1 MQDLRDDAVGVEH
14 AFRAF
19 DEAGSGEDDVAVSS
33 NLARL
38 LWACPVDGYQAVGRE
53 HNLTPCADD
62 GKRGRVE
69 SCGCRARQKEGDGPP
84 SHTSTDIRR
93 GRPHGEVLSLSETGF
108 AVGSNW
114 GRMTTAISPSRMAD
128 FDLTPEQRTVRRAV
142 REFAE
147 REILPLVEEHEAE
160 ERYPAALIRKLI
172 PLGYLT
178 PLIPEQ
184 YGGGNVD
191 VVTYGV
197 ICEELARVDWVV
209 ASVVSVT
216 NSLVAGSIV
225 RFGTD
230 AQKDRWLPAICD
242 GSVLTSA
249 CLTEP
254 SGGSDLAGVRTR
266 AVKTDGGWRLEGSKV
281 FISHAAHAG
290 VMLVAATVDPE
301 QRHRGVTT
309 FLVDPRADGVEITEI
324 PMRTLKRDN
333 LSAIH
338 FDGIE
343 VGDDALLGD
352 VGGGF
357 PILGAALDMGRFSVA
372 ARCVG
377 QAQRAIDLSVPY
389 ATEREAFGQRIGEF
403 QMIQQKIADMICR
416 TESARALVYGLGR
429 MKDAG
434 IERCSVEASTAKLMA
449 SEAATANA
457 LDAIQIH
464 GGYGFSSEYEVGRL
478 LLEAKSL
485 EVGEGTSELHRKL
498 IAEHALGMR

>member
-1 MQDLRDDAVGVEH
+1 
-14 AFRAF
+14 
-19 DEAGSGEDDVAVSS
+19 
-33 NLARL
+33 
-38 LWACPVDGYQAVGRE
+38 
-53 HNLTPCADD
+53 
-62 GKRGRVE
+62 
-69 SCGCRARQKEGDGPP
+69 
-84 SHTSTDIRR
+84 
-93 GRPHGEVLSLSETGF
+93 
-108 AVGSNW
+108 
-114 GRMTTAISPSRMAD
+114 MAD
-128 FDLTPEQRTVRRAV
+128 FDLTSEQQTVRRSV

-147 REILPLVEEHEAE
+147 SEILPFVEEHETA
-160 ERYPAALIRKLI
+160 ERYPATLIEKLI

-178 PLIPEQ
+178 PIIPER
-184 YGGGNVD
+184 YGGSGTD

-197 ICEELARVDWVV
+197 ICEELARIDWVV

-216 NSLVAGSIV
+216 NSLVAGSIL

-230 AQKDRWLPAICD
+230 AQKDRWLPSICD

-254 SGGSDLAGVRTR
+254 GGGSDLAGIQTR
-266 AVKTDGGWRLEGSKV
+266 AVKTEGGWRLDGAKV

-290 VMLVAATVDPE
+290 VLLVAATINPE

-309 FLVDPRADGVEITEI
+309 FLVDPGLAGVEIAEV

-333 LSAIH
+333 LAIIH
-338 FDGIE
+338 FDGVE
-343 VGDDALLGD
+343 VEDAAVLGE

-372 ARCVG
+372 ARCIG
-377 QAQRAIDLSVPY
+377 QAQRAIDLTVPY
-389 ATEREAFGQRIGEF
+389 ATDRKAFGQRIGEF

-416 TESARALVYGLGR
+416 TEAARSIVYRLGR

-434 IERCSVEASTAKLMA
+434 IERCTVEASMAKLMA

-457 LDAIQIH
+457 LDAIQVH
-464 GGYGFSSEYEVGRL
+464 GGYGFSSEYEIGRL

-485 EVGEGTSELHRKL
+485 EIGEGTSELHRKL
-498 IAEHALGMR
+498 IAEHALGLRGR

>member
-1 MQDLRDDAVGVEH
+1 
-14 AFRAF
+14 
-19 DEAGSGEDDVAVSS
+19 
-33 NLARL
+33 
-38 LWACPVDGYQAVGRE
+38 
-53 HNLTPCADD
+53 
-62 GKRGRVE
+62 
-69 SCGCRARQKEGDGPP
+69 
-84 SHTSTDIRR
+84 
-93 GRPHGEVLSLSETGF
+93 
-108 AVGSNW
+108 
-114 GRMTTAISPSRMAD
+114 MAD
-128 FDLTPEQRTVRRAV
+128 FDLTSEQQTVRSAV

-147 REILPLVEEHEAE
+147 SEILPFVEEHEIA
-160 ERYPAALIRKLI
+160 ERYPATLIEKLI

-178 PLIPEQ
+178 PIIPER
-184 YGGGNVD
+184 YGGSGTD

-197 ICEELARVDWVV
+197 ICEELARIDWVV

-216 NSLVAGSIV
+216 NSLVAGSIL

-230 AQKDRWLPAICD
+230 AQKDRWLPSICD

-254 SGGSDLAGVRTR
+254 GGGSDLAGIQTR
-266 AVKTDGGWRLEGSKV
+266 AAKIEGGWRLDGAKV

-290 VMLVAATVDPE
+290 VLLVAATIDPE

-309 FLVDPRADGVEITEI
+309 FLVEPGLAGVEIAEV

-333 LSAIH
+333 LAIIH
-338 FDGIE
+338 FDGVE
-343 VGDDALLGD
+343 VEDAAVLGE

-377 QAQRAIDLSVPY
+377 QAQRAIDLTVPY

-403 QMIQQKIADMICR
+403 QMIQQKISDMICR
-416 TESARALVYGLGR
+416 TEAARAIVYRLGR

-434 IERCSVEASTAKLMA
+434 IERCTVEASMAKLMA

-457 LDAIQIH
+457 LDAIQVH

-485 EVGEGTSELHRKL
+485 EIGEGTSELHRKL
-498 IAEHALGMR
+498 IAEHALGFRGR

>member
-1 MQDLRDDAVGVEH
+1 MAAV
-14 AFRAF
+14 
-19 DEAGSGEDDVAVSS
+19 
-33 NLARL
+33 
-38 LWACPVDGYQAVGRE
+38 
-53 HNLTPCADD
+53 
-62 GKRGRVE
+62 
-69 SCGCRARQKEGDGPP
+69 
-84 SHTSTDIRR
+84 
-93 GRPHGEVLSLSETGF
+93 
-108 AVGSNW
+108 
-114 GRMTTAISPSRMAD
+114 TTPSRMAD
-128 FDLTPEQRTVRRAV
+128 FDLTSEQQTVRSAV

-147 REILPLVEEHEAE
+147 SEILPFVEEHEIA
-160 ERYPAALIRKLI
+160 ERYPATLIEKLI

-178 PLIPEQ
+178 PIIPER
-184 YGGGNVD
+184 YGGSGTD

-197 ICEELARVDWVV
+197 ICEELARIDWVV

-216 NSLVAGSIV
+216 NSLVAGSIL

-230 AQKDRWLPAICD
+230 AQKDRWLPSICD

-254 SGGSDLAGVRTR
+254 GGGSDLAGIQTR
-266 AVKTDGGWRLEGSKV
+266 AAKIEGGWRLDGAKV

-290 VMLVAATVDPE
+290 VLLVAATIDPE

-309 FLVDPRADGVEITEI
+309 FLVEPGLAGVEITEV

-333 LSAIH
+333 LAIIH
-338 FDGIE
+338 FDGVE
-343 VGDDALLGD
+343 VEDAAVLGE

-377 QAQRAIDLSVPY
+377 QAQRAIDLTVPY

-416 TESARALVYGLGR
+416 TEAARSIVYRLGR

-434 IERCSVEASTAKLMA
+434 IERCTVEASMAKLMS

-457 LDAIQIH
+457 LDAIQVH

-485 EVGEGTSELHRKL
+485 EIGEGTSELHRKL
-498 IAEHALGMR
+498 IAEHALGFRGR

>member
-1 MQDLRDDAVGVEH
+1 
-14 AFRAF
+14 
-19 DEAGSGEDDVAVSS
+19 
-33 NLARL
+33 
-38 LWACPVDGYQAVGRE
+38 
-53 HNLTPCADD
+53 
-62 GKRGRVE
+62 
-69 SCGCRARQKEGDGPP
+69 
-84 SHTSTDIRR
+84 
-93 GRPHGEVLSLSETGF
+93 
-108 AVGSNW
+108 
-114 GRMTTAISPSRMAD
+114 MTTATIPSRMAD
-128 FDLTPEQRTVRRAV
+128 FDLTPEQQAVRRAV

-147 REILPLVEEHEAE
+147 REILPFVEEHETA
-160 ERYPAALIRKLI
+160 ERYPATLIEKLI

-178 PLIPEQ
+178 PIIPER
-184 YGGGNVD
+184 YGGSETD

-225 RFGTD
+225 RFGID
-230 AQKDRWLPAICD
+230 AQKEKWLPAICD

-254 SGGSDLAGVRTR
+254 GGGSDLAGIQTR
-266 AVKTDGGWRLEGSKV
+266 AVKTEGGWRLDGSKV

-290 VMLVAATVDPE
+290 VLLVAATIDPA
-301 QRHRGVTT
+301 QRHRGVTV
-309 FLVDPRADGVEITEI
+309 FLVDPTVAGVEIAEV

-333 LSAIH
+333 LAVIH
-338 FDGIE
+338 FDGVE
-343 VGDDALLGD
+343 VEDTAVLGE

-372 ARCVG
+372 ARCIG
-377 QAQRAIDLSVPY
+377 QAQRAIDLTVPY

-416 TESARALVYGLGR
+416 TEAARSIVYRLGR

-434 IERCSVEASTAKLMA
+434 VERCTVEASMAKLMA
-449 SEAATANA
+449 SEAATTNA

-464 GGYGFSSEYEVGRL
+464 GGYGFSSEYEIGRL

-485 EVGEGTSELHRKL
+485 EIGEGTSELHRKL
-498 IAEHALGMR
+498 IAEHALGLRGRK